1 MADPRLA
8 EHQLTREEAIAFA
21 TERRWESMSL
31 TERAVFQLR
40 QDRLCMDMAAFSEGV
55 TELLGRPVYTH
66 EFAKP
71 DLLWDEYLGKIPK
84 ADLAAVLAKLPDHVE
99 ATILVVGDGNG

>member
-8 EHQLTREEAIAFA
+8 EYQLTREEAITFA
-21 TERRWESMSL
+21 TERRWESMSP

-40 QDRLCMDMAAFSEGV
+40 QDALCMDFAVFHESI

-71 DLLWDEYLGKIPK
+71 DLLWDEYLGKTPK
-84 ADLAAVLAKLPDHVE
+84 PDLAAILAKLPAHLS
-99 ATILVVGDGNG
+99 ATVVVVGDSDG